1 MTARAP
7 TLLKKAVKHAVL
19 PGIIPRLRDLG
30 LNFGYLAYLIA
41 LVFVAVRLLPAH
53 HRFFTQSHSIN
64 DLRIGAVFAE
74 AARHLTFSW
83 RNSDQV
89 IMFGLLTL
97 GFGLILLQIMAG
109 ILAIAVPVAQA
120 ATINLNFT
128 GMFDTNPPT
137 RDIAFM
143 MLDKTFAVPG
153 LFGSQFDPQVWARVP
168 AFNKAMFSLFA
179 FYNNAMMIVALF
191 IVLYFVVVVVLESAQ
206 TGTPFGQRYQ
216 SIYVPIRLVVAVA
229 LLLPVHY
236 GLSAGQH
243 LTLHVAKW
251 GSGLAT
257 NGWKLFNFNMQNE
270 LLISG
275 GNAVAKAKPADLTN
289 LVEFMHLA
297 QACRAAYAIN
307 PINGVQNI
315 DAYVVRGSQQGA
327 NGATIAP
334 AAQPLGGMTLQS
346 ALTFTNGRPI
356 QIVFGARGQGDTTM
370 QLAGIFP
377 ACGEMVVS
385 VEAGGQ
391 PAAKQVHA
399 MYFDQVKDLWQDAN
413 LRSFGERVANGFLG
427 TKATCDV
434 PFNGAIAW
442 GADCKVSKTPGATY
456 YRTFIDEQQ
465 AQANSAIEE
474 VIANLRASDLNTLT
488 VKQEVVDRG
497 WAGAAM
503 VYNELAFLN
512 GAITTAIFAT
522 PQVSRVPAIMREAYE
537 RNASTNAFFSGA
549 DMFNPGNGGGWT
561 DPRKLHFARMFYQ
574 IKDDFRQDSVANV
587 MQHGSGTDAFS
598 RVLNMIFGSWGLF
611 ELYENRDVHPLAQM
625 SALGKALVESSI
637 RNLGIGLG
645 ISGVGTGLANALN
658 DKGAVRPEDIADGMR
673 GISGVFFTLFSI
685 TLTAGFIMYYIVPF
699 MPFMY
704 FLFSMVRW
712 VMGIFQAL
720 VAIPLWAMAHLRIDA
735 DGIPGKAA
743 ANGYYL
749 LLDIFLRPILTL
761 FGLLLAISLFSAL
774 AIVLHDIFQLAL
786 ANLTGFAGSA
796 AEASTK
802 PGLPSLIN
810 MDNFRG
816 YVDQLFFTI
825 TYAILMYLLASS
837 TFKVIDAIPN
847 NTLRFMNS
855 GVSSFSDTNQDPAQ
869 TLVQYGAISGSMLT
883 RDLAGDLQTASL
895 GLGSLFDGR
904 PSEEEKAAME
914 AAQSQNKGG
923 GQ

>member
-1 MTARAP
+1 MTRHNP
-7 TLLKKAVKHAVL
+7 TLLTKSIKYAVL
-19 PGIIPRLRDLG
+19 PGIIPRLRELG
-30 LNFGYLAYLIA
+30 LSFGYFAYLIA
-41 LVFVAVRLLPAH
+41 LVFVAVRLLPAN
-53 HRFFTQSHSIN
+53 HRFFTQSHDIN
-64 DLRIGAVFAE
+64 DLRVGAVFAE

-83 RNSDQV
+83 KHSDQI
-89 IMFGLLTL
+89 IMYGVLTL
-97 GFGLILLQIMAG
+97 GFGLILLQMVAG
-109 ILAIAVPVAQA
+109 VMAIAVPAAQA

-153 LFGSQFDPQVWARVP
+153 LFGSQFDPQSWARVP
-168 AFNKAMFSLFA
+168 AFNKALFSLFS
-179 FYNNAMMIVALF
+179 FYNNAMMVVALF

-206 TGTPFGQRYQ
+206 TGTPFGQRFQ

-257 NGWKLFNFNMQNE
+257 NGWKLFNYNMQNS
-270 LLISG
+270 LMISG
-275 GNAVAKAKPADLTN
+275 GNAVAKPKPADLTN

-307 PINGVQNI
+307 PINGVQNV
-315 DAYVVRGSQQGA
+315 DAYVVRSSMQGA

-334 AAQPLGGMTLQS
+334 AAQSLTGMTLQS

-356 QIVFGARGQGDTTM
+356 QIVFGTQGQGDTTM

-377 ACGEMVVS
+377 ACGELTIS
-385 VEAGGQ
+385 VDTGGQ
-391 PAAKQVHA
+391 DAAKQVHA
-399 MYFDQVKDLWQDAN
+399 MYFDRVKDLWQDQN

-427 TKATCDV
+427 TKASCDV
-434 PFNGAIAW
+434 PYNGAIDW
-442 GADCKVSKTPGATY
+442 GADCKTRETPGATY
-456 YRTFIDEQQ
+456 YRQFIDEQQ
-465 AQANSAIEE
+465 AQANSEIED
-474 VIANLRASDLNTLT
+474 IISKLRATDLTNLT
-488 VKQEVVDRG
+488 VRQEVVDRG

-503 VYNELAFLN
+503 AYNELAFLN

-522 PQVSRVPAIMREAYE
+522 PQVSRVPAIMREAYDMNAS
-537 RNASTNAFFSGA
+537 RNAFVSGA
-549 DMFNPGNGGGWT
+549 DMFKPGDGTGWT
-561 DPRKLHFARMFYQ
+561 DRQKLPFAKMYYQ
-574 IKDDFRQDSVANV
+574 IKDDFRQDSVSSV
-587 MQHGSGTDAFS
+587 LRSGSGTDAVS
-598 RVLNMIFGSWGLF
+598 RILNMIFGSWGLF

-645 ISGVGTGLANALN
+645 ISGIGTGLANALN
-658 DKGAVRPEDIADGMR
+658 DNGALRPEDIADGMR
-673 GISGVFFTLFSI
+673 SISGVFFTLFSI

-720 VAIPLWAMAHLRIDA
+720 VAIPLWALAHLRIDA
-735 DGIPGKAA
+735 NGIPGKAA

-774 AIVLHDIFQLAL
+774 AVMLHDIFQLAI
-786 ANLTGFAGSA
+786 ANLTGFAGSS
-796 AEASTK
+796 AEATTK

-816 YVDQLFFTI
+816 YIDQLFFTI
-825 TYAILMYLLASS
+825 TYAILMYLLAAS

-847 NTLRFMNS
+847 STLRFMGS
-855 GVSSFSDTNQDPAQ
+855 GVRSFSDTNEDPAQ

-914 AAQSQNKGG
+914 AASKAGKDGG
-923 GQ
+923 